1 MLRSKNGNGTDRKE
15 KLRCL
20 SRAWLDVEITDEE
33 YQAER
38 GEVARKLEA
47 LNPPEMQDMAQ
58 TAMTV
63 RTLDDAWPRATEQ
76 EEHDILRII
85 FEAVYVDMENGT
97 ITGLVSKPPFR
108 VFFGG
113 GGKEEDLAQLCKVGQ
128 ELYQ

>member
-20 SRAWLDVEITDEE
+20 RRAWLDVEITDEE

-58 TAMTV
+58 AAMTV
-63 RTLDDAWPRATEQ
+63 RTLGDAWPRATEQ
-76 EEHDILRII
+76 EERDILRII
-85 FEAVYVDMENGT
+85 FDAIYVNLEKGT
-97 ITGLVSKPPFR
+97 ITRLVPKTAFR
-108 VFFGG
+108 VFFTSGG
-113 GGKEEDLAQLCKVGQ
+113 CEDGVAQFSEDGRS
-128 ELYQ
+128 